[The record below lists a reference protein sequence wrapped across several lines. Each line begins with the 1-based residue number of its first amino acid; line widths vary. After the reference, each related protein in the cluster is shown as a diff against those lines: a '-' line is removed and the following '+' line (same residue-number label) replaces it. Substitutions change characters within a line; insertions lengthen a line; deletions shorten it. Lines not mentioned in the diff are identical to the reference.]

1 MKTKKKKRL
10 TTLARKG
17 RSIRQVGALPYRR
30 AEDGSLAFLLVT
42 SRETGRFIIPK
53 GWPMKNRSASRAAA
67 IEAREE
73 AGVVGRTGPLLG
85 SFSYWKRL
93 KKVFVPIMVDVYALA
108 VTDEHDDWKER
119 QSRRRAWLS
128 AEQAARLV
136 DEPEL
141 VSLLKDAEVLVP

>member
-1 MKTKKKKRL
+1 MKVKKKKRL

-30 AEDGSLAFLLVT
+30 AEDGSLTFLLVT

-53 GWPMKNRSASRAAA
+53 GWPMKNRSESRAAT

-73 AGVVGRTGPLLG
+73 AGVVGRAGPLLG

-93 KKVFVPIMVDVYALA
+93 KKVFVPVMVDVYPLE
-108 VTDEHDDWKER
+108 VTDEQADWKER
-119 QSRRRAWLS
+119 KSRRRAWLT

-141 VSLLKDAEVLVP
+141 VSLLKDAETLVP